1 MFMSGYRKKRLP
13 EFGKLVRNQAIHS
26 RSIEETI
33 LLHSENDKEGIPDLP
48 ELEYMREDERFLKK
62 LTEYFGKIFS
72 GGNPSV
78 LCGRVEGVK
87 QKIIYKFI
95 AEGTG
100 AAIRQWMAMGENL
113 PAEQAAKIIAGRIH
127 LG

>member
-1 MFMSGYRKKRLP
+1 
-13 EFGKLVRNQAIHS
+13 
-26 RSIEETI
+26 
-33 LLHSENDKEGIPDLP
+33 
-48 ELEYMREDERFLKK
+48 MREDERFLKK
-62 LTEYFGKIFS
+62 LTEYFGKIFQEEIHRCYADAS
-72 GGNPSV
+72 K
-78 LCGRVEGVK
+78 EE

-127 LG
+127 LGEEMITVCLAPGILFEMFLYGIDRVEVQYANSYI